1 MAERRSNGVQQYD
14 IVIVGG
20 GMVGATLA
28 WALQATSYR
37 VALIENTAIRQ
48 IVSPSYDERSIAL
61 SYGSSRILQ
70 WLDLWPQLGIY
81 AAPILGIH
89 VSERGRFGS
98 TRIRAQEE
106 GVPVLGYV
114 IPARC
119 LGDVLVPR
127 LLACGTEQFQLY
139 SPAQLLELK
148 QLDDVVE
155 LDVRREES
163 TVKLQTRLLIAADG
177 ADSSVRRLLNI
188 EATTIDYR
196 QEAIIANISTQCPH
210 NNIAYER
217 FTDSGPLAVLPLKP
231 HEGVDN
237 RCAIVWTLQAG
248 AAEEV
253 LMLDDTA
260 FLGRL
265 QQRFGSRLG
274 QLLRCGARMRYP
286 LTLVNSALKVSG
298 RTVLIGNASQ
308 SLHPVAGQ
316 GFNLALRD
324 ASVLLE
330 CLLEFSG
337 ANDPGSANLLANYRQ
352 QRARDQR
359 RVIRFTDGLVR
370 LFSNDLQ
377 PLAQARAFGLLAMD
391 LLPGLRRR
399 LVQQGMGINMPLPKI
414 GQYRQ

>member
-1 MAERRSNGVQQYD
+1 MAERHSSRAQQYD

-37 VALIENTAIRQ
+37 VALIENAAIRQ
-48 IVSPSYDERSIAL
+48 TASPSYDERSIAL

-70 WLDLWPQLGIY
+70 WLDLWPQLSLY

-106 GVPVLGYV
+106 RVPALGYV

-119 LGDVLVPR
+119 LGEVLMPR
-127 LLACGTEQFQLY
+127 LLSCGAERFQLFA
-139 SPAQLLELK
+139 PARLLELR

-155 LDVRREES
+155 LDLRHEDRALL
-163 TVKLQTRLLIAADG
+163 LQTRLLIAADG
-177 ADSSVRRLLNI
+177 ADSTVRRLLNI

-231 HEGVDN
+231 AGADN
-237 RCAIVWTLQAG
+237 RCAVVWTLQAG
-248 AAEEV
+248 AAEDV

-260 FLGRL
+260 FLARL
-265 QQRFGSRLG
+265 QQRFGTRLG
-274 QLLRCGARMRYP
+274 QLLRCGARVRYP

-330 CLLEFSG
+330 CLLESTG
-337 ANDPGSANLLANYRQ
+337 DKDPGSASLLASYRE

-370 LFSNDLQ
+370 LFSNELQ

-391 LLPGLRRR
+391 LLPQLRRR
-399 LVQQGMGINMPLPKI
+399 LVQQGMGINMPLPRI
-414 GQYRQ
+414 GHYRH

>member
-1 MAERRSNGVQQYD
+1 MAERRSNPAQQYD

-28 WALQATSYR
+28 WALQGTRYR
-37 VALIENTAIRQ
+37 VALIENTALRQ
-48 IVSPSYDERSIAL
+48 IASPSYDERSIAL
-61 SYGSSRILQ
+61 SYGSSRILE
-70 WLDLWPQLGIY
+70 WLDLWPQLAPY

-106 GVPVLGYV
+106 RVPALGYV

-119 LGDVLVPR
+119 LGEVLMSR
-127 LLACGTEQFQLY
+127 LLECGGDRFQLHA
-139 SPAQLLELK
+139 PAQLQELRQK
-148 QLDDVVE
+148 EEAVE
-155 LDVRREES
+155 LDVRHEDRA
-163 TVKLQTRLLIAADG
+163 LILRTRLLIAADG
-177 ADSSVRRLLNI
+177 ADSTVRRLLNI

-217 FTDSGPLAVLPLKP
+217 FTDSGPLAVLPLQP
-231 HEGVDN
+231 HAGDN
-237 RCAIVWTLQAG
+237 RCAVIWTLRAG
-248 AAEEV
+248 TAEEV
-253 LMLDDTA
+253 LMLDDIA
-260 FLGRL
+260 FLERL
-265 QQRFGSRLG
+265 QQRFGNRLG
-274 QLLRCGARMRYP
+274 RLLRCGTRARYP
-286 LTLVNSALKVSG
+286 LTLVDSALKVSG

-330 CLLEFSG
+330 RLLESSRDQ
-337 ANDPGSANLLANYRQ
+337 DPGAASLLASYRE
-352 QRARDQR
+352 RRSRDQR

-370 LFSNDLQ
+370 LFSNELQ
-377 PLAQARAFGLLAMD
+377 PLAHARAFGLLAMD
-391 LLPGLRRR
+391 LLPVLRRR
-399 LVQQGMGINMPLPKI
+399 LVQQGMGINMPLPRI
-414 GQYRQ
+414 GHYRQ

>member
-1 MAERRSNGVQQYD
+1 MAERHSSRAQQYD

-37 VALIENTAIRQ
+37 VALIENAAIRQ
-48 IVSPSYDERSIAL
+48 TASPSYDERSIAL

-70 WLDLWPQLGIY
+70 WLDLWPQLSLY

-106 GVPVLGYV
+106 RVPALGYV

-119 LGDVLVPR
+119 LGEVLMPR
-127 LLACGTEQFQLY
+127 LLSCGAERFQLFA
-139 SPAQLLELK
+139 PARLLELR
-148 QLDDVVE
+148 QLDDAVE
-155 LDVRREES
+155 LDLRHEDRALL
-163 TVKLQTRLLIAADG
+163 LQTRLLIAADG
-177 ADSSVRRLLNI
+177 ADSTVRRLLSI

-231 HEGVDN
+231 AGADN
-237 RCAIVWTLQAG
+237 RCAVVWTLQAG
-248 AAEEV
+248 AAEDV

-260 FLGRL
+260 FLARL
-265 QQRFGSRLG
+265 QQRFGTRLG
-274 QLLRCGARMRYP
+274 QLLRCGARVRYP

-330 CLLEFSG
+330 CLLESTG
-337 ANDPGSANLLANYRQ
+337 DKDPGSASLLASYRE

-370 LFSNDLQ
+370 LFSNELQ

-391 LLPGLRRR
+391 LLPQLRRR
-399 LVQQGMGINMPLPKI
+399 LVQQGMGINMPLPRI
-414 GQYRQ
+414 GHYRH